1 MRYRSAAV
9 TRSKDRLLLVIG
21 DGLPTPCDDPR
32 SLSDPLPLQMMPF
45 VFNDDDP
52 MR

>member
-1 MRYRSAAV
+1 V
-9 TRSKDRLLLVIG
+9 LLLPEVRIAFFLVIG
-21 DGLPTPCDDPR
+21 DGLPTPCDDLR
-32 SLSDPLPLQMMPF
+32 SLPGPLPLQMMPF